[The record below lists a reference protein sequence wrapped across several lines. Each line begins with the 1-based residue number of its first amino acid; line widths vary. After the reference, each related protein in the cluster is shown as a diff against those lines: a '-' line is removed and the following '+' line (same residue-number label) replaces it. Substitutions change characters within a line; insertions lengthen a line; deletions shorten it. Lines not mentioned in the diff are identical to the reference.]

1 MMFETQN
8 AGEVF
13 LLCRHIH
20 NISSLAAPEI
30 QVKIRFQSDSYVEVE
45 LENMGNLT
53 IMR

>member
-13 LLCRHIH
+13 VVVQAHH

-30 QVKIRFQSDSYVEVE
+30 QVKIRFQSDSNVEVE